1 MSIDAKTPLQ
11 KVLIIKPPPA
21 FPIHES
27 EFSQH
32 FHFIKASDSPL
43 PLPHFLAAANSAG
56 VTALLASG
64 HVPLN
69 ARDVF
74 DYIPNLR
81 CIVTTTAGLNQI
93 DLPECRRRGIAV
105 ASAGDSYSDDCA
117 DHAVALVIDV
127 LRKVT
132 AADGFVRRG
141 DWSGKGKYCL
151 GNRAYDSPLPLPE
164 SLAAANSAG
173 VTAML
178 IGGHVLI
185 TAADVLDHL
194 PNLRCIV
201 TITAGLNHIDLAECG
216 RRGIAVSYADDAY
229 SDDCADF
236 AVALLINLLRK
247 VSAGDRLVRRG
258 DWCSTDGLY
267 CLGHR
272 LKGKRIGI
280 VGLGSIGCR
289 IAKRSEAFGCK
300 ILYNSRKEKPSVSHP
315 YYSDIC
321 ELAANSDALV
331 ISCALTDQT
340 RHMINKE
347 VLTALGKEG
356 VIINIARGP
365 IIDENELVRFL
376 AEGKIAGAGL
386 DVFEKEPN
394 VPKELLGMDNV
405 VLSPHAAYLT
415 HESFRDV
422 FELALGNLQAF
433 FSNKPLLS
441 PVMDE

>member
-151 GNRAYDSPLPLPE
+151 GN
-164 SLAAANSAG
+164 
-173 VTAML
+173 
-178 IGGHVLI
+178 
-185 TAADVLDHL
+185 
-194 PNLRCIV
+194 
-201 TITAGLNHIDLAECG
+201 
-216 RRGIAVSYADDAY
+216 
-229 SDDCADF
+229 
-236 AVALLINLLRK
+236 
-247 VSAGDRLVRRG
+247 
-258 DWCSTDGLY
+258 
-267 CLGHR
+267 R